1 MTYKVRVMKK
11 PHGYLVNGSV
21 AILIPKRR
29 IKLNKEDLIFFS
41 SSEYREFMQIARNYQ
56 TRTLNIDSTS
66 VYFFGIRR

>member
-1 MTYKVRVMKK
+1 MTYKLRVMKK
-11 PHGYLVNGSV
+11 PSGCLVNGSV

-29 IKLNKEDLIFFS
+29 IKLEKEDLIFFS
-41 SSEYREFMQIARNYQ
+41 SDEYREFMQIARNYQ